1 MHLLPTLQ
9 EASGVHIFTGSAA
22 VKWFMHNMEG
32 VTNVQV
38 ARVSMNA
45 HNCVVPLPVRYQ
57 QAHVTFC
64 IA

>member
-57 QAHVTFC
+57 
-64 IA
+64 